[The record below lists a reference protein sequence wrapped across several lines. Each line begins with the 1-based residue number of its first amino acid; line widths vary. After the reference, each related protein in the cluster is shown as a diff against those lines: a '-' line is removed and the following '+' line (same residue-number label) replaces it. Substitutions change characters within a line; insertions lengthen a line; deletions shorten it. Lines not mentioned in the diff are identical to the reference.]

1 MGYLDFSSLLT
12 LSTTSRYYHRLCQD
26 DRIWNARFSQ
36 DFHRPTQ
43 NPAFEQHHRDL
54 YRNHRILHRRWI
66 DGNVSTQ
73 YLHGHQDSVY
83 CMARLGS
90 HKLISGSRDRT
101 IKVWNLQTRQQHGG
115 TKKTE
120 PIVTTKMT
128 AHEGSVL
135 CLKVSPD
142 GKTMLS
148 GSSDA
153 TCILWCLETFQPL
166 LTLRGHSHGV
176 LDLCMVGNGYY
187 VSASRDHTVC
197 VWKASSSIDGIASSQ
212 KVMHRL
218 LGHHGP
224 VNALDAYGDH
234 HVVSASGDGTL
245 KLWNIR
251 TGECINTF
259 KDGNDNG
266 DDTDESAHQQGLAC
280 VKCDKKRGL
289 IYSGGQNG
297 KLRIWDITSGQC
309 LASLSG
315 HHGLIRTMDL
325 SEDGT
330 ILVTGSYDR
339 TIRVWDLTKR
349 YCRLSFQSGHS
360 SWIFNLLVSRS
371 RIISAGQDKQIMM
384 LDFGKGLSLLD
395 E

>member
-1 MGYLDFSSLLT
+1 
-12 LSTTSRYYHRLCQD
+12 
-26 DRIWNARFSQ
+26 
-36 DFHRPTQ
+36 
-43 NPAFEQHHRDL
+43 
-54 YRNHRILHRRWI
+54 
-66 DGNVSTQ
+66 
-73 YLHGHQDSVY
+73 
-83 CMARLGS
+83 
-90 HKLISGSRDRT
+90 
-101 IKVWNLQTRQQHGG
+101 
-115 TKKTE
+115 
-120 PIVTTKMT
+120 
-128 AHEGSVL
+128 
-135 CLKVSPD
+135 
-142 GKTMLS
+142 
-148 GSSDA
+148 
-153 TCILWCLETFQPL
+153 
-166 LTLRGHSHGV
+166 
-176 LDLCMVGNGYY
+176 VGDGYY
-187 VSASRDHTVC
+187 VSASRDHTLC
-197 VWKASSSIDGIASSQ
+197 VWEALSSVNDTTSS
-212 KVMHRL
+212 KRVKHRL

-266 DDTDESAHQQGLAC
+266 DDTDEPSHHQGLAC
-280 VKCDKKRGL
+280 VKCDQKRGL

-297 KLRIWDITSGQC
+297 KLRIWDISSGQC